1 MHIYS
6 SKNMYN
12 NFIAALFAIVKS
24 RKTVY
29 INLINII
36 FNERIKIQKNM
47 HSYDYDYI
55 YIKLENRLY

>member
-1 MHIYS
+1 
-6 SKNMYN
+6 MYN

-47 HSYDYDYI
+47 HSYDYDYV

>member
-1 MHIYS
+1 
-6 SKNMYN
+6 MYN

-24 RKTVY
+24 RKNVY

-47 HSYDYDYI
+47 HSYDYDYV